1 MKRIL
6 PYSLILVSAGAAY
19 ACSDSSSSGSSGSSG
34 NITPD
39 EDSGIVG
46 DTDGGGGGDGGDG
59 GPIVKP
65 GTEDPT
71 GNPILLGGAPR
82 VVRTFTPGGG
92 APPHF
97 VDGPAWARDALYVA
111 LPFATNLSNQKGIL
125 ASFKADGTSYLE
137 LRGGDKVST
146 GVVGNS
152 VDANGNLISAELSSV
167 TRTEANG
174 TVTVIATAAGDDA
187 GAGVSGFQG
196 PNDLVALA
204 DGTILVT
211 DPGYNVTPRPA
222 NGYLW
227 KLDATTA
234 AVFPVTATAAVT
246 YSNNPSP
253 NGIALSKD
261 QKFLFVGFTAPAAPE
276 LPYVRLYAVG
286 AGGTLDDKGKLFELP
301 ADSQPDGLA
310 TDDNNNIY
318 VCLKTGIAVYKTVLT
333 GTPSAEPYGGAAAKV
348 PQTTISEEPTGMTFG
363 GADRKSLFVTT
374 KGGKVLELKTKT
386 AGLLH

>member
-6 PYSLILVSAGAAY
+6 PYSLILASALAAY
-19 ACSDSSSSGSSGSSG
+19 ACSDSSSGSSGSSG
-34 NITPD
+34 DITPD

-46 DTDGGGGGDGGDG
+46 DLDGGGGDTGDGA
-59 GPIVKP
+59 PVIKP

-97 VDGPAWARDALYVA
+97 VDGPAWAKDSLFVA
-111 LPFATNLSNQKGIL
+111 LPFATNLTNEKGIL
-125 ASFKADGTSYLE
+125 ANFKADGTSYLE
-137 LRGGDKVST
+137 LRGGDKITT

-152 VDANGNLISAELSSV
+152 VDANGLLISAELASV

-174 TVTVIATAAGDDA
+174 TVTVIATTAGDDA

-204 DGTILVT
+204 DGTIFVT
-211 DPGYNVTPRPA
+211 DPGYNVNPRPA
-222 NGYLW
+222 SGYLW
-227 KLDATTA
+227 KLDATAA

-246 YSNNPSP
+246 FSNNPSP

-301 ADSQPDGLA
+301 GDSQPDGLA
-310 TDDNNNIY
+310 TDDSNNVYIA
-318 VCLKTGIAVYKTVLT
+318 LKTGIAVYKTTLT
-333 GTPSAEPYGGAAAKV
+333 GTPSAEPYGGAMAKV
-348 PQTTISEEPTGMTFG
+348 PQTAIPEEPTGMAFG

-374 KGGKVLELKTKT
+374 KNGRVLELKTKT